1 MDVEQEFDDFV
12 VAHWPRMVRAA
23 QMFGASRAD
32 AEDICQQ
39 AMIGCYTRWKKQGRL
54 AEDPAAYCYRAVCNA
69 AKRHLRQHRAQA
81 SIEEVQI
88 SDPGHGIDGIAVR
101 TALLALSNDHR
112 FVLVGRYIM
121 DFTNYELAE
130 ILDLPVG
137 TVKSRTSRAL
147 SALEELL
154 SDPQEVGRM

>member
-12 VAHWPRMVRAA
+12 VAQWPRMVRAA

-39 AMIGCYTRWKKQGRL
+39 AMIGCYTRWRRQGRL

-69 AKRHLRQHRAQA
+69 AKRHLRQRHARA
-81 SIEEVQI
+81 SIAEVQF
-88 SDPGHGIDGIAVR
+88 SDSGHAIDGIAVR
-101 TALLALSNDHR
+101 TALMALSYDHR

-121 DFTNYELAE
+121 DFTNLELAE

-147 SALEELL
+147 NALEALL
-154 SDPQEVGRM
+154 SDPQEAGRV